1 MTSDRAVTE
10 HPASWVSRDVAP
22 LDDATLHRID
32 AWWRAA
38 NYLSVGQIYL
48 LDNPLLAEPL
58 HRDHVKPRL
67 LGHWGTTPGL
77 TFLYA
82 HLNRV
87 IAERSQ
93 PTLYVTG
100 PGHGGP
106 GLVAAAYLDGTYS
119 EVYTGITQDSEG
131 MRKLFRQFSFPGGI
145 PSHVAPETPGS
156 IHEGGELGYAL
167 SHAYGAAFDN
177 PDLLVA
183 AVVGDGEAETGP
195 LATSWHS
202 NKFVD
207 PLSDGVVLPILH
219 LNGYKIAN
227 PTVLARIPEEE
238 LLDLMRGYGHTPYV
252 VSGGFDGEDPAE
264 VHRRMAQVLDEVMNQ
279 IAEIKQ
285 AARQGRLTER
295 PRWPMIILRT
305 PKGWTC
311 PPVIDGKQVED
322 SWRSHQVPLAS
333 ARDTDE
339 HLEVL
344 QGWLRSYRPE
354 ELFDATGRLQDDIA
368 RLAPVGDLRMSA
380 TPHANGGLLL
390 RDLQLP
396 DFRDFAVDVDA
407 PGGTIAEATRVL
419 GEWLAGVV
427 ERNPDNFRIVGPDET
442 ASNRLQAVFGVT
454 DKAWNAELLPGD
466 DNLARAGRVLEMLS
480 EHQCQ
485 GWLEGYLLTGRHGL
499 FSCYEAFIHIVD
511 SMFNQHAKWLKVT
524 REIPWRRPIASLNY
538 LLTSHVWR
546 QDHNGFSHQDPGFI
560 DHVVNKKA
568 EIVRVYLPPDANTL
582 LVTYDHCLRSRNLVN
597 VVVAGKQPGP
607 TFLTMDEAVAH
618 CARGLG
624 IWEWAGT
631 EQRGEDPDVVL
642 ACAGDVPTLEVLA
655 AADLLR
661 RHLPELNV
669 RVVNVVDLM
678 RLQDEREHPHGL
690 SDREFDTIFTP
701 DKPILFAYHGYPW
714 LIHRLTYRR
723 TGHHNLHVRG
733 YKEEGTTT
741 TPFDMVMLN
750 DLDRYRLVMDVID
763 RVPHLGTRAAELR
776 QDMVDARLRARQW
789 TREHGE
795 DIPEVRDWVWSD
807 VGQTGTEE
815 GGPQRDG
822 VSGAAATGGDN
833 E

>member
-1 MTSDRAVTE
+1 MTSVLDRPT
-10 HPASWVSRDVAP
+10 SWGRRDVEP
-22 LDDATLHRID
+22 LSPETLARVD
-32 AWWRAA
+32 AWWRAS

-48 LDNPLLAEPL
+48 LDNPLLSQPL

-77 TFLYA
+77 NFLYA
-82 HLNRV
+82 HLNRA
-87 IAERSQ
+87 IQERSQ
-93 PTLYVTG
+93 HTLYVTG

-106 GLVAAAYLDGTYS
+106 GLVANAYLDGTYS
-119 EVYTGITQDSEG
+119 EVYTDITQDEEG

-207 PLSDGVVLPILH
+207 PLADGVVLPILH

-227 PTVLARIPEEE
+227 PTVLARIPEDE
-238 LLDLMRGYGHTPYV
+238 LLDLMRGYGHTPYI
-252 VSGGFDGEDPAE
+252 VSGGFDGDDATQ
-264 VHRRMAQVLDEVMNQ
+264 VHQEMARVLDECLNQ
-279 IAEIKQ
+279 IADIKQ
-285 AARQGRLTER
+285 AAREGSLTER
-295 PRWPMIILRT
+295 PKWPMIILRT

-333 ARDTDE
+333 ARDTEE
-339 HLEVL
+339 HLHVL
-344 QGWLRSYRPE
+344 DGWLRSYRPE
-354 ELFDATGRLQDDIA
+354 ELFDPTGRLVDDVA
-368 RLAPVGDLRMSA
+368 ALAPEGTLRMSA

-390 RDLQLP
+390 RDLRLP
-396 DFRDFAVDVDA
+396 DFKDFAVAVSA
-407 PGGTIAEATRVL
+407 PGGSVVEATRVL
-419 GEWLAGVV
+419 GQWLAAVV
-427 ERNPDNFRIVGPDET
+427 EANPETFRIFGPDET
-442 ASNRLQAVFGVT
+442 ASNRLQAVFDVT
-454 DKAWNAELLPGD
+454 DKQWAAEILPQD
-466 DNLARAGRVLEMLS
+466 DNLARAGRVVEMLS

-485 GWLEGYLLTGRHGL
+485 GWLEGYLLTGRHGV
-499 FSCYEAFIHIVD
+499 FSCYEAFIHIID
-511 SMFNQHAKWLKVT
+511 SMVNQHAKWLKVT
-524 REIPWRRPIASLNY
+524 NDIPWRRPIASLNY

-582 LVTYDHCLRSRNLVN
+582 LSTYDHVLRSRQYVN
-597 VVVAGKQPGP
+597 VVVAGKQPAP
-607 TFLTMDEAVAH
+607 TFLTMDQAIAH

-631 EQRGEDPDVVL
+631 EERGEDPDVVL

-661 RHLPELNV
+661 QHLPELNV

-678 RLQDEREHPHGL
+678 RLQNAEEHPHGL
-690 SDREFDTIFTP
+690 TDREFDTIFTP
-701 DKPILFAYHGYPW
+701 DKPIIFAYHGYPW

-723 TGHHNLHVRG
+723 HGHANLHVRG

-750 DLDRYRLVMDVID
+750 DLDRFHLVIDVID
-763 RVPHLGTRAAELR
+763 RVPGLGTRAAELR
-776 QDMVDARLRARQW
+776 QEMVDARLHARQY

-795 DIPEVRDWVWSD
+795 DIPEVRDWVWPD
-807 VGQTGTEE
+807 AGETGTEQ
-815 GGPQRDG
+815 GGPQRI
-822 VSGAAATGGDN
+822 SATSATAGDN